1 MRLVVIESPFA
12 GNRRAN
18 VAYLRACLRDSL
30 MRGEA
35 PYASH
40 AIYTQP
46 GVLNDD
52 SPVERNLG
60 IEAGFAWHRLA
71 DASVVY
77 YDLGVSAGMRKGI
90 ANAKKLG
97 IPVVW
102 RSLISRG

>member
-1 MRLVVIESPFA
+1 MRLIILESPYS

-18 VAYLRACLRDSL
+18 MAYLRACLRDSL
-30 MRGEA
+30 LRGEA

-46 GVLNDD
+46 GILRDEVPD
-52 SPVERNLG
+52 ERSLG
-60 IEAGFAWHRLA
+60 IEAGFAWHRCA

-77 YDLGVSAGMRKGI
+77 YDLGVSAGMRLGI
-90 ANAKKLG
+90 ANAKRLG